1 MTKYEFLYKLE
12 HALKGLPQKEVNER
26 IAFYSEMIDDYI
38 EEGLSEENAIEKI
51 GTVEDIASQITEE
64 IPLGKIIIE
73 KVKPKRK
80 LTALEIILLIVGSP
94 IWGAIL
100 ISLFAVVFSLY
111 ACLWAVIVSLWAVG
125 VCLPI
130 LAVACVI
137 MGVIT
142 LISGNGTITLLFLSG
157 SLILAGLSML
167 YYAAVKPITKGMT
180 FLTAKTTK
188 LIKNAFI
195 SKENINE

>member
-26 IAFYSEMIDDYI
+26 ISFYSEMIDDYM

-51 GTVEDIASQITEE
+51 GTVENIASQITEE

-94 IWGAIL
+94 IWGALL

-130 LAVACVI
+130 FAIACIV
-137 MGVIT
+137 MGIIS
-142 LISGNGTITLLFLSG
+142 LISNGVTVALLFLSCTLV
-157 SLILAGLSML
+157 SLGLTFLFYLAN
-167 YYAAVKPITKGMT
+167 KFITKG
-180 FLTAKTTK
+180 FCFINLKTTK
-188 LIKNAFI
+188 IIKNAFLG
-195 SKENINE
+195 KGK